1 MLTVEKLTTLKA
13 YAKLI
18 LYIFENGYECN
29 FRAVFT
35 LFFRINRNYFP
46 ESWCYNWIKKNFESN
61 WKI

>member
-35 LFFRINRNYFP
+35 LFFALIEITFRKAGVI
-46 ESWCYNWIKKNFESN
+46 IG
-61 WKI
+61 